1 MNCINTSSQTRK
13 KWATVLALGL
23 AIIPG
28 IALAL
33 GMWAHQVLVAEQ
45 TRWAAYA
52 AAHHCKATDY
62 SAPYRSYECDDGF
75 TYSRMEVK

>member
-1 MNCINTSSQTRK
+1 MNCINTSSLSC
-13 KWATVLALGL
+13 WWLPWL

-33 GMWAHQVLVAEQ
+33 GTWAHQVLVAEQ
-45 TRWAAYA
+45 VRWAAYA
-52 AAHHCKATDY
+52 AAHHCKAADY